1 MIIFV
6 GVAGAGKSVQGKLL
20 ARDINAPY
28 FSMGEF
34 LRSHVDEVLQKKLIT
49 GELIND
55 EEAIRVLS
63 DALVENNISDNEFVL
78 DGFPRTVNQ
87 TAWLVERYKQSKI
100 NIKAVFHLLASPEV
114 ILPRLLERHRPDD
127 LPEVIN
133 KRVGEYQES
142 IQYIVKMLEE
152 GGIRV
157 FEINAE
163 RTPEEIH
170 TEIIRFLMKV

>member
-20 ARDINAPY
+20 AQDINAPY

-34 LRSHVDEVLQKKLIT
+34 LRSHVDDGLQKKLIT
-49 GELIND
+49 GDLIND
-55 EEAIRVLS
+55 EEAIRVLEG
-63 DALVENNISDNEFVL
+63 ALVENNIANNEFIL
-78 DGFPRTVNQ
+78 DGFPRTVMQ
-87 TAWLVERYKQSKI
+87 TSWLVEQYKTDKI
-100 NIKAVFHLLASPEV
+100 KIKAVFHLLASPEV

-142 IQYIVKMLEE
+142 IQDIVKMLEE
-152 GGIRV
+152 GGIKV
-157 FEINAE
+157 FEINGE

-170 TEIIRFLMKV
+170 AEIMQFLAKA